1 MRPLILIQRAARFG
15 TARDAGFC
23 ALLKEPAA
31 LEPLW
36 SVPKKEF
43 RKYRCRLTVTGSSW
57 GQSDGICHTQVIS
70 P

>member
-1 MRPLILIQRAARFG
+1 MFCSVSEPSSGASTNPDSKKAARFG

-23 ALLKEPAA
+23 ALLKAPAA

-36 SVPKKEF
+36 SVPKK
-43 RKYRCRLTVTGSSW
+43 R
-57 GQSDGICHTQVIS
+57 I